1 MTSWECQGII
11 SVMRKVLCPIC
22 GNVIRFNES
31 EKSLICEVCRSAI
44 KIKIHNI
51 DDKQNSSETDAG
63 MPREQLYSGDE
74 IITAE
79 LDNSVPEPKQDL
91 KTNLY
96 NALEKTKTSRDNV
109 AKKHEEQI
117 GDSSFVFGNAHGDSE
132 HRAEAQITFEAVA
145 YQNSKE
151 PQNAVP
157 AAKDED
163 LKWIKWADIE
173 CESELLEDI
182 KITKPSEVA
191 KSKKNVKTP
200 LNYRLAYVPF
210 YAICTFISL
219 IVLLYTPFL
228 QINGDNYST
237 VYGAKLIGELF
248 SVNTFLTDIFLLRF
262 IAGVLLAAMV
272 LSSAAYLVFA
282 FRSYGEYNEK
292 ILKKSFMFSLIN
304 AGLTILIF
312 CLFCIIVSK
321 MIPNYDSIKMLYSGT
336 FIAVPLQIYSV
347 AANSDKMPKYRDE
360 KKVLLSPKSTRRKA
374 YILLGISMFFVW
386 SLIFNTVISLG
397 SNIAYNVIHSVTNGT
412 SNILPKLSALSMG
425 AFGVAFS
432 FVWSGSINVVS
443 ATANYLIYS
452 YIQYATLAATV
463 LLIVVY
469 ARYAGKTAG
478 IFLDEIKPK
487 GNENVLLENEIKEL
501 NLAKFLKKSSSLS
514 FIVYAITITLDVV
527 GYVVLYSGTSNL
539 IPALFTMIAFVIAA
553 LIRRY
558 PYAVLAREQYM
569 KAYVEYEEMAAD
581 IPPMTKKQ
589 RSSLERTGLLA
600 ALFCSAAFVIYVLV

>member
-1 MTSWECQGII
+1 
-11 SVMRKVLCPIC
+11 MRKVLCPIC
-22 GNVIRFNES
+22 GNVIRFNETN
-31 EKSLICEVCRSAI
+31 KSLICEVCHSAI

-51 DDKQNSSETDAG
+51 DDKNNVPEKDAG
-63 MPREQLYSGDE
+63 TPREQLYSDDE

-79 LDNSVPEPKQDL
+79 LDNSAPETKQDL
-91 KTNLY
+91 RTNLY
-96 NALEKTKTSRDNV
+96 NAVEKAKNTTCDNV
-109 AKKHEEQI
+109 AKQHEERV
-117 GDSSFVFGNAHGDSE
+117 GDSSFVFGKAPVNNENKSE
-132 HRAEAQITFEAVA
+132 AKITFEAVA
-145 YQNSKE
+145 YQNSVA

-191 KSKKNVKTP
+191 KSKKKVKVP
-200 LNYRLAYVPF
+200 LNYRLAYVPI

-219 IVLLYTPFL
+219 LLMLYTPFL

-237 VYGAKLIGELF
+237 VYGAKLIGALF
-248 SVNTFLTDIFLLRF
+248 SIGTFPSGIHLFEF
-262 IAGVLLAAMV
+262 IAGVLLASMV

-282 FRSYGEYNEK
+282 FRTYGEYNDK
-292 ILKKSFMFSLIN
+292 ILKKSYLFSILN
-304 AGLTILIF
+304 TGLTLLIF
-312 CLFCIIVSK
+312 CMFGIIAAK
-321 MIPNYDSIKMLYSGT
+321 MIADYGSIKMLYSGT

-374 YILLGISMFFVW
+374 YVLLGISMFFVW
-386 SLIFNTVISLG
+386 SLIFNTLISLG
-397 SNIAYNVIHSVTNGT
+397 SNIAYNVIHSLTNGT
-412 SNILPKLSALSMG
+412 SNILPKLSTLSLG

-432 FVWSGSINVVS
+432 FVWGGSINVVS

-452 YIQYATLAATV
+452 YIQYATLAATA
-463 LLIVVY
+463 LLIIVY

-501 NLAKFLKKSSSLS
+501 NLAKFLKKSSSFS
-514 FIVYAITITLDVV
+514 FIIYAVTITLDVV

-539 IPALFTMIAFVIAA
+539 LPALFTMISFVIAA

-569 KAYVEYEEMAAD
+569 KAYVEYEEMGAD

-589 RSSLERTGLLA
+589 RSSLERTALLS
-600 ALFCSAAFVIYVLV
+600 ALLCSVAFMISVFLQY